1 MILSEIRAEARRKLE
16 GKWGKAVSLTLAYSF
31 IFFVIGFIE
40 GLFSESAQRVLQLI
54 TFVIEVPL
62 VFGLII
68 SLIKLYNNEDVKAFD
83 VFTLGFNNF
92 GKSWSITFKI
102 FLKMLVPVILLI
114 VSYFLITFGLVSTVS
129 ASLYSYSA
137 ASGFSAI
144 LIVGLILLIV
154 SAIWTAV
161 KSYYY
166 QLSYIIAVEKPEL
179 SANDVVLRSKELMTG
194 KRGKLFLLQ
203 LSFIGWSILSVLT
216 FGIGFLWLI
225 PYINFAV
232 IVFYKSLT
240 DNSSGVKVE
249 IENDSPIKGE

>member
-16 GKWGKAVSLTLAYSF
+16 GKWGKAVSITLAYSF

-54 TFVIEVPL
+54 TFVIEIPL

-68 SLIKLYNNEDVKAFD
+68 SLVKLYNNEDVKAFD
-83 VFTLGFNNF
+83 LFTLGFNNF

-102 FLKMLVPVILLI
+102 ILKMIIPVILLI
-114 VSYFLITFGLVSTVS
+114 ISYVLIGFGTFATIGS
-129 ASLYSYSA
+129 SLYSYSV
-137 ASGFSAI
+137 ASSFSVVVIIGF
-144 LIVGLILLIV
+144 ILLIV
-154 SAIWTAV
+154 SAIWATV

-166 QLSYIIAVEKPEL
+166 QLSYIIAAENTEL
-179 SANDVVLRSKELMTG
+179 SANDVVLRSKELMDG

-203 LSFIGWSILSVLT
+203 LSFIGWSILSVFT

-225 PYINFAV
+225 PYINFA
-232 IVFYKSLT
+232 IIAFYKSLI
-240 DNSSGVKVE
+240 NNASGEKVE
-249 IENDSPIKGE
+249 TENDNPIKGE